1 MVDDATRS
9 DTGARATPPGPDA
22 AATPPDEI
30 VVVENPPLDRFEA
43 RAPDGTVLGFAA
55 YVRRPG
61 VVVFTHTEV
70 AEAAEGR
77 GIGGRLAQGALDAVR
92 ASGQGVV
99 PLCPFIR
106 AWIRRHPDYRELV
119 RRADALDVLDG

>member
-1 MVDDATRS
+1 MTDDTTT
-9 DTGARATPPGPDA
+9 TGADA
-22 AATPPDEI
+22 AATTPATGAASTPTDEI
-30 VVVENPPLDRFEA
+30 TVVDNPALDRFEA

-55 YVRRPG
+55 YVRQPG

-77 GIGGRLAQGALDAVR
+77 GVGGTLARGALDAVA
-92 ASGQGVV
+92 ASHQGVV
-99 PLCPFIR
+99 PFCPFIR

-119 RRADALDVLDG
+119 RKADALDVLDT

>member
-1 MVDDATRS
+1 MTDDATT
-9 DTGARATPPGPDA
+9 TGADAGATPPGPA
-22 AATPPDEI
+22 STRTDEI
-30 VVVENPPLDRFEA
+30 AVVDNPALDRFEA

-55 YVRRPG
+55 YVRQPG

-77 GIGGRLAQGALDAVR
+77 GVGGTLAGGALDAVD
-92 ASGQGVV
+92 ASNQGVV
-99 PLCPFIR
+99 PFCPFIR

-119 RRADALDVLDG
+119 RRADALDVLDT